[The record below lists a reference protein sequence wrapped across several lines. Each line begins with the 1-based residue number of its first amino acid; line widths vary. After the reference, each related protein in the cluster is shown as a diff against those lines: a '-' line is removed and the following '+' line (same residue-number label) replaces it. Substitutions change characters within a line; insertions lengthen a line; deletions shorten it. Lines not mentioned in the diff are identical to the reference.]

1 MYHSHEDYNS
11 STEFTIES
19 LFELTNSEEYGWV
32 STKWETK
39 IANEQ
44 WENSL
49 KTSEVQ
55 KIRDSFSQNLISCS
69 QSCS

>member
-1 MYHSHEDYNS
+1 MYHSHEDYNL

-39 IANEQ
+39 ITNEQ
-44 WENSL
+44 WENS
-49 KTSEVQ
+49 
-55 KIRDSFSQNLISCS
+55 QNY
-69 QSCS
+69 